1 MNRGNL
7 LIVLVALCAVGNAA
21 CGGGSSSSSTGLEII
36 ITTAPATMAVG
47 ATANVV
53 ATVTNDPKNGGVT
66 WSCTPAPSCG
76 TTSFNPDQTQSGA
89 ASIFTAPSAVPPGS
103 QQVTITATS
112 VSDTSISSNSVNI
125 TIGVASNN
133 FSFYVTGREAN
144 DAGDTYS
151 IAGIV
156 TISADGT
163 GRVLGG
169 VEDYNDG
176 DGITSPQPN
185 GDLIT
190 GGSLVMDSDG
200 SGNGILTLMVPG
212 NTNLG
217 VNGRESFAL
226 NFPNSTHALIMQFDG
241 TATSSGSLD
250 LQTLTAIPTSGGF
263 SFVASGA
270 GVDGEPVADGGVFT
284 ITGTSVAGIVDVNDG
299 GAFSRG
305 TLFTGIL
312 GPADP
317 LGRGTITNNAG
328 FPVSLNYYVV
338 GPEVIRIVNVDAT
351 DTAVGSAFGQG
362 SNPSFSNGSIR
373 QSVFSLENS
382 PTGYAAAGQFSTSP
396 AADAKPASNASLV
409 AHQGQPASNEFDGIG
424 DLNELDGAVLTAANI
439 TGTYSLGS
447 NGYGTFNFD
456 GGFGDVATLG
466 IYAVDPALN
475 ILDPNN
481 PSAGGAVAVLAE
493 MDENLVGIG
502 TLFPQTDVTVSSFAG
517 FYAFGAQGQT
527 SADLDEFDFLGGA
540 TVSEAGTVFTGTGS
554 LSDPFATLTGG
565 VESRTA
571 TFSATAVPDT
581 APGHAGRYTL
591 NPVAVASTASDFT
604 PFDFTTVTAYQANGQ
619 QLFWVEVDPHSE
631 FGGTLQQNPSS
642 VPPEAKKAKPK
653 N

>member
-21 CGGGSSSSSTGLEII
+21 CGSSSSSSAGLEII

-66 WSCTPAPSCG
+66 WSCAPAPSCG

-133 FSFYVTGREAN
+133 FSFYVTGKEAN

-156 TISADGT
+156 TISAEGN

-190 GGSLVMDSDG
+190 GGSLVMARDG
-200 SGNGILTLMVPG
+200 SGNGILTLMIPG

-217 VNGRESFAL
+217 VNGRESFAV

-284 ITGTSVAGIVDVNDG
+284 ITGNSLAGVGDVTDA
-299 GAFSRG
+299 GAFSRN
-305 TLFTGIL
+305 TPFTGIL
-312 GPADP
+312 GPSDT

-396 AADAKPASNASLV
+396 AADARPESNASSV
-409 AHQGQPASNEFDGIG
+409 AHQGHPASNEFDGIG

-439 TGTYSLGS
+439 SGTYSVSS

-456 GGFGDVATLG
+456 VGFGDVATLG

-502 TLFPQTDVTVSSFAG
+502 ALLPQTDVTVSSFAG

-565 VESRTA
+565 
-571 TFSATAVPDT
+571 
-581 APGHAGRYTL
+581 
-591 NPVAVASTASDFT
+591 
-604 PFDFTTVTAYQANGQ
+604 
-619 QLFWVEVDPHSE
+619 
-631 FGGTLQQNPSS
+631 GG
-642 VPPEAKKAKPK
+642 A
-653 N
+653 

>member
-7 LIVLVALCAVGNAA
+7 LIVLAALCAVGNAA
-21 CGGGSSSSSTGLEII
+21 CGGSSSSSTGLEIV
-36 ITTAPATMAVG
+36 ITTAPASMVVG

-53 ATVTNDPKNGGVT
+53 ATVTDDSKNGGVT
-66 WSCTPAPSCG
+66 WSCTPAPFCG

-89 ASIFTAPSAVPPGS
+89 ASIFTAPSVIPPGS

-133 FSFYVTGREAN
+133 FSFYVTGKEAN

-151 IAGIV
+151 IAGMV
-156 TISADGT
+156 TISAEGT

-190 GGSLVMDSDG
+190 GGSLVMDRDG
-200 SGNGILTLMVPG
+200 SGNGLLTLTIPG
-212 NTNLG
+212 NTKVG
-217 VNGRESFAL
+217 VNGRESFAV
-226 NFPNSTHALIMQFDG
+226 NFPNPTHALVMQFDG

-270 GVDGEPVADGGVFT
+270 GVEGEPVADGGVFT

-312 GPADP
+312 GPADS

-396 AADAKPASNASLV
+396 AADAKPESSARAV
-409 AHQGQPASNEFDGIG
+409 AHQGQPASSEFDGIG

-439 TGTYSLGS
+439 TGTYSLAS

-481 PSAGGAVAVLAE
+481 PSAGGGVAVLAE

-502 TLFPQTDVTVSSFAG
+502 ALLPQTDVTVSSFAG

-527 SADLDEFDFLGGA
+527 SAALDEFDFLGGA
-540 TVSEAGTVFTGTGS
+540 TVAEAGTVFTGTGS

-565 VESRTA
+565 VESQTA

-591 NPVAVASTASDFT
+591 NPVAVASTVSDFT

-619 QLFWVEVDPHSE
+619 QLFWVEVDPHIE

-642 VPPEAKKAKPK
+642 VVPPATAR
-653 N
+653 

>member
-7 LIVLVALCAVGNAA
+7 LTVLVALCTVGNAA
-21 CGGGSSSSSTGLEII
+21 CGGSSSTGLEVV
-36 ITTAPATMAVG
+36 ITTAPASMVVG

-53 ATVTNDPKNGGVT
+53 ATVTDDPKNAGVT

-89 ASIFTAPSAVPPGS
+89 ASVFTAPSVVPPGS

-133 FSFYVTGREAN
+133 FSFYVTGKEAN

-156 TISADGT
+156 TISADGS

-190 GGSLVMDSDG
+190 GGSLVMDRDG
-200 SGNGILTLMVPG
+200 SGNGILTLLIPG

-217 VNGRESFAL
+217 VNGKESFAL
-226 NFPNSTHALIMQFDG
+226 NFPNSTHALVMQFDG

-250 LQTLTAIPTSGGF
+250 LQTLTAIPTSGAF

-284 ITGTSVAGIVDVNDG
+284 ITGTSVEGIVDVNDG

-312 GPADP
+312 GPADS

-338 GPEVIRIVNVDAT
+338 GPEVIRIVNVDPT

-396 AADAKPASNASLV
+396 AADARPESNASSI

-439 TGTYSLGS
+439 TGTYSLDS
-447 NGYGTFNFD
+447 NGYGTINFD
-456 GGFGDVATLG
+456 GGFGNVATLG

-481 PSAGGAVAVLAE
+481 PSAGGGVAVLAE

-502 TLFPQTDVTVSSFAG
+502 ALLPQTDVTVTSFAG

-527 SADLDEFDFLGGA
+527 SAGLDEFDFLGGA
-540 TVSEAGTVFTGTGS
+540 TVSEAGTVFAGTGS

-565 VESRTA
+565 VESQTA

>member
-1 MNRGNL
+1 
-7 LIVLVALCAVGNAA
+7 
-21 CGGGSSSSSTGLEII
+21 
-36 ITTAPATMAVG
+36 
-47 ATANVV
+47 
-53 ATVTNDPKNGGVT
+53 
-66 WSCTPAPSCG
+66 
-76 TTSFNPDQTQSGA
+76 
-89 ASIFTAPSAVPPGS
+89 
-103 QQVTITATS
+103 
-112 VSDTSISSNSVNI
+112 
-125 TIGVASNN
+125 
-133 FSFYVTGREAN
+133 
-144 DAGDTYS
+144 
-151 IAGIV
+151 
-156 TISADGT
+156 
-163 GRVLGG
+163 
-169 VEDYNDG
+169 
-176 DGITSPQPN
+176 
-185 GDLIT
+185 
-190 GGSLVMDSDG
+190 MDHDG
-200 SGNGILTLMVPG
+200 SGNGILTLMIPG

-226 NFPNSTHALIMQFDG
+226 NFPNSTHALITQFDG

-250 LQTLTAIPTSGGF
+250 LQTSTSVPTSGGF

-284 ITGTSVAGIVDVNDG
+284 ITGTSIAGIVDVNDG

-312 GPADP
+312 GPADS

-396 AADAKPASNASLV
+396 AADAKPESNASAV
-409 AHQGQPASNEFDGIG
+409 AHQGQPASSEFDGIG

-481 PSAGGAVAVLAE
+481 PSAGGGVAVLAE

-502 TLFPQTDVTVSSFAG
+502 ALLPQTDVTVTSFAG

-527 SADLDEFDFLGGA
+527 SAGLDEFDFLGGA
-540 TVSEAGTVFTGTGS
+540 TVSEAGTVFAGTGS

-565 VESRTA
+565 VESQTA

-619 QLFWVEVDPHSE
+619 QLFWVEVDPHTE

-642 VPPEAKKAKPK
+642 VVPDAKKPMPK

>member
-7 LIVLVALCAVGNAA
+7 LIVLVALCTVGNAA
-21 CGGGSSSSSTGLEII
+21 CGSSSSSTGLEIV
-36 ITTAPATMAVG
+36 ITTAPASMVVG
-47 ATANVV
+47 ATADVV
-53 ATVTNDPKNGGVT
+53 ATVTDDPKNGGVT
-66 WSCTPAPSCG
+66 WSCSPAPSCG

-89 ASIFTAPSAVPPGS
+89 ASMFTAPSVIPPGS

-144 DAGDTYS
+144 VAGDTYS

-156 TISADGT
+156 TISADGS

-185 GDLIT
+185 GDSIT
-190 GGSLVMDSDG
+190 GGSLVMDHDG
-200 SGNGILTLMVPG
+200 SGNGILTLMIPG

-226 NFPNSTHALIMQFDG
+226 NFPNSTHALITQFDG

-250 LQTLTAIPTSGGF
+250 LQTSTSVPTSGGF

-284 ITGTSVAGIVDVNDG
+284 ITGTSIAGIVDVNDG

-312 GPADP
+312 GPADS

-328 FPVSLNYYVV
+328 FPVSFNYYMV
-338 GPEVIRIVNVDAT
+338 GPEVIRIVNVDPT

-396 AADAKPASNASLV
+396 AADAKPESNASAV

-439 TGTYSLGS
+439 TGTYSLDS
-447 NGYGTFNFD
+447 NGYGTLNFD

-481 PSAGGAVAVLAE
+481 PSAGGGVAVLAE

-502 TLFPQTDVTVSSFAG
+502 ALLPQADVAVTSFAG

-527 SADLDEFDFLGGA
+527 SAGFDEFDFLGGA
-540 TVSEAGTVFTGTGS
+540 TVSEAGTVFSGTGS

-565 VESRTA
+565 VESQTA
-571 TFSATAVPDT
+571 AFSATAVPDT

-591 NPVAVASTASDFT
+591 NPVAVASTTSDFT

-631 FGGTLQQNPSS
+631 FGGSLQQNPSS
-642 VPPEAKKAKPK
+642 VAPSATAR
-653 N
+653 

>member
-7 LIVLVALCAVGNAA
+7 LTVLVALCTVGNAA
-21 CGGGSSSSSTGLEII
+21 CGGSSSTGLEVV
-36 ITTAPATMAVG
+36 ITTAPASMVVG

-53 ATVTNDPKNGGVT
+53 ATVTDDPKNAGVT

-89 ASIFTAPSAVPPGS
+89 ASVFTAPSVVPPGS

-133 FSFYVTGREAN
+133 FSFYVTGKEAN

-156 TISADGT
+156 TISADGS

-190 GGSLVMDSDG
+190 GGSLVMDRDG
-200 SGNGILTLMVPG
+200 SGNGILTLLIPG

-217 VNGRESFAL
+217 VNGKESFAL

-299 GAFSRG
+299 GDFSRN

-312 GPADP
+312 GPSDS

-396 AADAKPASNASLV
+396 AADAKPESNASAV
-409 AHQGQPASNEFDGIG
+409 AHEGQPASNEFNGIG
-424 DLNELDGAVLTAANI
+424 DLNELDGALLTAATI
-439 TGTYSLGS
+439 TGTYSLDS
-447 NGYGTFNFD
+447 NGYGTINFD
-456 GGFGDVATLG
+456 GGFGNVATLG

-481 PSAGGAVAVLAE
+481 PSAGGGVAVLAE

-502 TLFPQTDVTVSSFAG
+502 ALLPQADVAVTSFAG

-527 SADLDEFDFLGGA
+527 SAGFDEFDFLGGA
-540 TVSEAGTVFTGTGS
+540 TVSEAGTVFSGTGS

-565 VESRTA
+565 VESQTA
-571 TFSATAVPDT
+571 AFSATAVPDT

-642 VPPEAKKAKPK
+642 VVPDAKKPMPK

>member
-7 LIVLVALCAVGNAA
+7 LTVLVALCTVGNAA
-21 CGGGSSSSSTGLEII
+21 CGGSSSTGLEVV
-36 ITTAPATMAVG
+36 ITTTPASMVVG

-53 ATVTNDPKNGGVT
+53 ATVTDDPKNAGVT

-89 ASIFTAPSAVPPGS
+89 ASVFTAPSVVPPGS

-133 FSFYVTGREAN
+133 FSFYVTGKEAN

-156 TISADGT
+156 TISADGS

-190 GGSLVMDSDG
+190 GGSLVMDRDG
-200 SGNGILTLMVPG
+200 SGNGLLTLTIPD
-212 NTNLG
+212 NTKVG
-217 VNGRESFAL
+217 VNGRESFAV
-226 NFPNSTHALIMQFDG
+226 NFPNPTHALVMQFDG
-241 TATSSGSLD
+241 TETSSGSLD
-250 LQTLTAIPTSGGF
+250 LQTLTAIPTSGAF

-338 GPEVIRIVNVDAT
+338 GPEVIRIVNVDPT

-362 SNPSFSNGSIR
+362 SNPSFSNGSTR

-396 AADAKPASNASLV
+396 AAEPRPESNPSSV
-409 AHQGQPASNEFDGIG
+409 AHQGQPASNEFNGIG
-424 DLNELDGAVLTAANI
+424 DLNELDGALLTAATI
-439 TGTYSLGS
+439 TGTYSLDS
-447 NGYGTFNFD
+447 NGYGTINFD
-456 GGFGDVATLG
+456 GGFGNVATLG

-481 PSAGGAVAVLAE
+481 PSAGGGVAVLAE

-502 TLFPQTDVTVSSFAG
+502 ALLPQADVAVTSFAG

-527 SADLDEFDFLGGA
+527 SAGFDEFDFLGGA
-540 TVSEAGTVFTGTGS
+540 TVSEAATVFTGTGS

-565 VESRTA
+565 AESRAA

-591 NPVAVASTASDFT
+591 NPVAVASTVSDFT

>member
-1 MNRGNL
+1 
-7 LIVLVALCAVGNAA
+7 
-21 CGGGSSSSSTGLEII
+21 
-36 ITTAPATMAVG
+36 
-47 ATANVV
+47 
-53 ATVTNDPKNGGVT
+53 
-66 WSCTPAPSCG
+66 
-76 TTSFNPDQTQSGA
+76 
-89 ASIFTAPSAVPPGS
+89 
-103 QQVTITATS
+103 
-112 VSDTSISSNSVNI
+112 
-125 TIGVASNN
+125 
-133 FSFYVTGREAN
+133 
-144 DAGDTYS
+144 
-151 IAGIV
+151 
-156 TISADGT
+156 
-163 GRVLGG
+163 
-169 VEDYNDG
+169 
-176 DGITSPQPN
+176 
-185 GDLIT
+185 LIT
-190 GGSLVMDSDG
+190 GGSLVMDRDG
-200 SGNGILTLMVPG
+200 SGNGILTLLIPG

-226 NFPNSTHALIMQFDG
+226 NFPNSTHALVMQFDG

-250 LQTLTAIPTSGGF
+250 LQTLTAIPTSGAF

-284 ITGTSVAGIVDVNDG
+284 ITGTSVEGIVDVNDG

-312 GPADP
+312 GPADS

-328 FPVSLNYYVV
+328 FPVSFNYYVV

-396 AADAKPASNASLV
+396 AADARPESNASSI
-409 AHQGQPASNEFDGIG
+409 AHQGQPASNEFNGIG
-424 DLNELDGAVLTAANI
+424 DLNELDGALLTAATI
-439 TGTYSLGS
+439 TGTYSLDS
-447 NGYGTFNFD
+447 NGYGTINFD
-456 GGFGDVATLG
+456 GGFGNVATLG

-481 PSAGGAVAVLAE
+481 PSAGGGVAVLAE

-502 TLFPQTDVTVSSFAG
+502 ALLPQADVAVTSFAG

-527 SADLDEFDFLGGA
+527 SAGFDEFDFLGGA

-591 NPVAVASTASDFT
+591 NPVAVASTVSDFT
-604 PFDFTTVTAYQANGQ
+604 PFGFTTVTAYQANGQ

-642 VPPEAKKAKPK
+642 VVPPATAR
-653 N
+653 

>member
-7 LIVLVALCAVGNAA
+7 LTVLVALCTVGNAA
-21 CGGGSSSSSTGLEII
+21 CGGSSSTGLEVV
-36 ITTAPATMAVG
+36 ITTAPASMVVG

-53 ATVTNDPKNGGVT
+53 ATVTDDPKNAGVT

-89 ASIFTAPSAVPPGS
+89 ASVFTAPSVVPPGS

-133 FSFYVTGREAN
+133 FSFYVTGKEAN
-144 DAGDTYS
+144 DTGDTYS

-156 TISADGT
+156 TISADGS

-190 GGSLVMDSDG
+190 SGSLVMDRDG
-200 SGNGILTLMVPG
+200 SGNGILTLMIPG

-217 VNGRESFAL
+217 VNGRESFAV

-299 GAFSRG
+299 GDFSRN
-305 TLFTGIL
+305 TLFTGLL
-312 GPADP
+312 GPADS

-396 AADAKPASNASLV
+396 AADAKPESNASAV
-409 AHQGQPASNEFDGIG
+409 AHQGQPASSEFDGIG

-439 TGTYSLGS
+439 TGTYSLAS

-502 TLFPQTDVTVSSFAG
+502 ALLPQTDVTVTSFAG

-527 SADLDEFDFLGGA
+527 SAGLDEFDFLGGA
-540 TVSEAGTVFTGTGS
+540 TVSEAGTVFAGTGS

-565 VESRTA
+565 VESQTA

-619 QLFWVEVDPHSE
+619 QLFWVEVDPHTE

-642 VPPEAKKAKPK
+642 VVPDAKKPMPK

>member
-7 LIVLVALCAVGNAA
+7 LIVLVALCTVGNAA
-21 CGGGSSSSSTGLEII
+21 CGSSSSSTGLEIV
-36 ITTAPATMAVG
+36 ITTAPASMVVG
-47 ATANVV
+47 ATADVV
-53 ATVTNDPKNGGVT
+53 ATVTDDPKNGGVT
-66 WSCTPAPSCG
+66 WSCSPAPSCG

-89 ASIFTAPSAVPPGS
+89 ASMFTAPSVIPPGS

-144 DAGDTYS
+144 VAGDTYS

-156 TISADGT
+156 TISADGS

-185 GDLIT
+185 GDSIT
-190 GGSLVMDSDG
+190 GGSLVMDHDG
-200 SGNGILTLMVPG
+200 SGNGILTLMIPG

-226 NFPNSTHALIMQFDG
+226 NFPNSTHALITQFDG

-250 LQTLTAIPTSGGF
+250 LQTSTSVPTSGGF

-284 ITGTSVAGIVDVNDG
+284 ITGTSIAGIVDVNDG

-312 GPADP
+312 GPADS

-328 FPVSLNYYVV
+328 FPVSFNYYMV
-338 GPEVIRIVNVDAT
+338 GPEVIRIVNVDPT

-396 AADAKPASNASLV
+396 AADAKPESNASAV

-439 TGTYSLGS
+439 TGTYSLDS
-447 NGYGTFNFD
+447 NGYGTLNFD

-481 PSAGGAVAVLAE
+481 PSAGGGVAVLAE

-502 TLFPQTDVTVSSFAG
+502 ALFPQADVAVSSFAG

-527 SADLDEFDFLGGA
+527 SAGFDEFDFLGGA
-540 TVSEAGTVFTGTGS
+540 TVSEAGTVFSGTGS

-565 VESRTA
+565 VESQTA
-571 TFSATAVPDT
+571 AFSATAVPDT

-591 NPVAVASTASDFT
+591 NPVAVASTTSDFT

-631 FGGTLQQNPSS
+631 FGGSLQQNPSS
-642 VPPEAKKAKPK
+642 VAPSATAR
-653 N
+653 

>member
-1 MNRGNL
+1 
-7 LIVLVALCAVGNAA
+7 
-21 CGGGSSSSSTGLEII
+21 
-36 ITTAPATMAVG
+36 
-47 ATANVV
+47 
-53 ATVTNDPKNGGVT
+53 
-66 WSCTPAPSCG
+66 
-76 TTSFNPDQTQSGA
+76 
-89 ASIFTAPSAVPPGS
+89 
-103 QQVTITATS
+103 
-112 VSDTSISSNSVNI
+112 
-125 TIGVASNN
+125 
-133 FSFYVTGREAN
+133 
-144 DAGDTYS
+144 
-151 IAGIV
+151 
-156 TISADGT
+156 
-163 GRVLGG
+163 
-169 VEDYNDG
+169 
-176 DGITSPQPN
+176 
-185 GDLIT
+185 
-190 GGSLVMDSDG
+190 
-200 SGNGILTLMVPG
+200 
-212 NTNLG
+212 
-217 VNGRESFAL
+217 
-226 NFPNSTHALIMQFDG
+226 MQFDG

-270 GVDGEPVADGGVFT
+270 GVEGEPVADGGVFT

-312 GPADP
+312 GPADS

-396 AADAKPASNASLV
+396 AADAKPESNARAV
-409 AHQGQPASNEFDGIG
+409 AHQGQPASSEFDGIG

-439 TGTYSLGS
+439 TGTYSLAS

-481 PSAGGAVAVLAE
+481 PSAGGGVAVLAE

-502 TLFPQTDVTVSSFAG
+502 ALLPQTDVTVSSFAG

-527 SADLDEFDFLGGA
+527 SAALDEFDFLGGA
-540 TVSEAGTVFTGTGS
+540 TVAEAGTVFTGTGS

-619 QLFWVEVDPHSE
+619 QLFWVEVDPHTE

-642 VPPEAKKAKPK
+642 VVPPATAR
-653 N
+653 

>member
-7 LIVLVALCAVGNAA
+7 LTVLVALCTVGNAA
-21 CGGGSSSSSTGLEII
+21 CGGSSSTGLEVV
-36 ITTAPATMAVG
+36 ITTAPASMVVG

-53 ATVTNDPKNGGVT
+53 ATVTDHPKNAGVT

-89 ASIFTAPSAVPPGS
+89 ASVFTAPSVVPPGS
-103 QQVTITATS
+103 QQVTITDTS

-190 GGSLVMDSDG
+190 GGSLVMDRDG
-200 SGNGILTLMVPG
+200 SGNGILTLLIPG

-217 VNGRESFAL
+217 VNGKESFAL

-250 LQTLTAIPTSGGF
+250 LQTLTAIPPSGGF

-270 GVDGEPVADGGVFT
+270 GADGEPVADGGVFT
-284 ITGTSVAGIVDVNDG
+284 ITGTSIAGIVDVNDG

-312 GPADP
+312 GPADS

-338 GPEVIRIVNVDAT
+338 GPEVIRIVNVDPT

-396 AADAKPASNASLV
+396 AADARPESNASAV
-409 AHQGQPASNEFDGIG
+409 AHQGQPASNEFNGIG
-424 DLNELDGAVLTAANI
+424 DLNELDGALLTAATI
-439 TGTYSLGS
+439 TGTYSLDS
-447 NGYGTFNFD
+447 NGYGTINFD
-456 GGFGDVATLG
+456 GGFGNVATLG

-481 PSAGGAVAVLAE
+481 PSAGGGVAVLAE

-502 TLFPQTDVTVSSFAG
+502 ALFPKADVAVTSFAG

-527 SADLDEFDFLGGA
+527 SAGFDEFDFLGGA
-540 TVSEAGTVFTGTGS
+540 TVSEAGTVFSGTCS
-554 LSDPFATLTGG
+554 PSDPFATLTGG

-571 TFSATAVPDT
+571 TFSAPAVPDT

-591 NPVAVASTASDFT
+591 NPVAVASTVSDFT
-604 PFDFTTVTAYQANGQ
+604 PFGFTTVTAYQANGQ

-642 VPPEAKKAKPK
+642 VPSEAKKAKPK